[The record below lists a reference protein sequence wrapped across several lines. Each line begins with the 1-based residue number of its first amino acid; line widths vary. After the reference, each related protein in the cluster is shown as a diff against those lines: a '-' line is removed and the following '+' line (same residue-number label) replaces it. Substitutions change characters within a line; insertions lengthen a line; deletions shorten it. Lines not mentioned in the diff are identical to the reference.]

1 MNKQNIIYNWD
12 NYYKSYL
19 ELNQDLIF
27 AGIKSKR
34 AALNHYI
41 KYGYSEGRKIFNT
54 DIPITN
60 TNTNT
65 NVNANTNSS
74 SNFVFNDEDKI
85 YLEERMII
93 EKLDLNV

>member
-1 MNKQNIIYNWD
+1 MNKQNIINNWD

-19 ELNQDLIF
+19 ELNQDLVF
-27 AGIKSKR
+27 AGINSKR

-41 KYGYSEGRKIFNT
+41 KYGHGEGRKIFNT
-54 DIPITN
+54 DIPVTN
-60 TNTNT
+60 SNSNS
-65 NVNANTNSS
+65 NVNANTS